1 MSFNQN
7 KTGTGYAPGWFLA
20 EAECLRETREISQSH
35 AQVVTVGTA
44 KHVPMGAFWPA
55 NDSSTVKGIVYEDVD
70 VTKGN
75 MPGSVVTKGT
85 VYLDRL
91 PASPESGVQSA
102 LEGLGF
108 KFYANAP
115 AAVRP
120 GSFGK
125 TELDTIT
132 VASTAGTGA
141 GKTDVA
147 LTGYTPGA
155 GERYAYK
162 IAASAAPAAWL
173 GMIIDNTWTI
183 ATFPLDEL
191 TATTGHYITVVSV
204 DSTGAVVAAGSDD
217 ITSKAAG

>member
-1 MSFNQN
+1 MSFIQN
-7 KTGTGYAPGWFLA
+7 KNGVGYAPGWFLA
-20 EAECLRETREISQSH
+20 EEECSRETREIAQNH

-102 LEGLGF
+102 LEGMGF

-115 AAVRP
+115 AATRP
-120 GSFGK
+120 ANFNKKSLGA
-125 TELDTIT
+125 IT
-132 VASTAGTGA
+132 VASTAGAGA

-147 LTGYTPGA
+147 LSGYTPGT
-155 GERYAYK
+155 GESYAYK
-162 IAASAAPAAWL
+162 IDDAAVPVAL
-173 GMIIDNTWTI
+173 GQPIDNTWTK

-191 TATTGHYITVVSV
+191 TATTGDYITVVSV
-204 DSTGAVVAAGSDD
+204 DTTDCIVAVGSDD
-217 ITSKAAG
+217 ITSKA

>member
-7 KTGTGYAPGWFLA
+7 KTGSGYAPGWFLA

-125 TELDTIT
+125 TSLDTIT
-132 VASTAGTGA
+132 VASTAGSGA

-217 ITSKAAG
+217 ITSHA

>member
-1 MSFNQN
+1 MSFIAN
-7 KTGTGYAPGWFLA
+7 KTGIGYAPGWFLA
-20 EAECLRETREISQSH
+20 EEECSRETRTIPQNHS
-35 AQVVTVGTA
+35 QVVTGSNGA

-70 VTKGN
+70 VTSGA
-75 MPGSVVTKGT
+75 MPGSVVTKGV

-115 AAVRP
+115 AVTRP
-120 GSFGK
+120 DFNK

-147 LTGYTPGA
+147 LSGYTPA
-155 GERYAYK
+155 SGESYAYK
-162 IAASAAPAAWL
+162 IGAAAPAAWL
-173 GMIIDNTWTI
+173 GMQIDNTWTK

-191 TATTGHYITVVSV
+191 TATTGQYITVVSV

-217 ITSKAAG
+217 ITAKA

>member
-1 MSFNQN
+1 MSFIQN
-7 KTGTGYAPGWFLA
+7 KTGVGYAPGWFLA
-20 EAECLRETREISQSH
+20 EEECSRETREIAQNH
-35 AQVVTVGTA
+35 AQVVTSGTA

-55 NDSSTVKGIVYEDVD
+55 NDSSTVKGIVFEDVD

-108 KFYANAP
+108 KFYSTSP
-115 AAVRP
+115 AVVRP
-120 GSFGK
+120 AFNKNTLS
-125 TELDTIT
+125 TIT
-132 VASTAGTGA
+132 VASTAGSGA

-147 LTGYTPGA
+147 LSGYTPGA

-162 IAASAAPAAWL
+162 IAAAAPAAWL
-173 GMIIDNTWTI
+173 GMIIDNTWTV

-191 TATTGHYITVVSV
+191 AATTGQYITVVSV

-217 ITSKAAG
+217 ITSKA

>member
-1 MSFNQN
+1 MSFIAN
-7 KTGTGYAPGWFLA
+7 KTGIGYAPGWFLA
-20 EAECLRETREISQSH
+20 EEECSRETRTIAQNHS
-35 AQVVTVGTA
+35 QVVTGSNGA

-70 VTKGN
+70 VTSGA
-75 MPGSVVTKGT
+75 MPGSVVTKGV

-108 KFYANAP
+108 KFYSTAP
-115 AAVRP
+115 TVTRP
-120 GSFGK
+120 NFNK

-147 LTGYTPGA
+147 LSGYTPAA
-155 GERYAYK
+155 GESYAYK
-162 IAASAAPAAWL
+162 IGAAAPAAWL
-173 GMIIDNTWTI
+173 GMQIDNTWTK

-191 TATTGHYITVVSV
+191 TATTGQYITVVSV

-217 ITSKAAG
+217 ITANA